1 MILCPEEMGFK
12 KNWDAASIIS
22 QIRILAR
29 ECSSPRNDGFTSF
42 ECKKDLYQL
51 KEIVDAA
58 LTEAP
63 DFGELEKQWLTER
76 EQKRII
82 KILKS

>member
-1 MILCPEEMGFK
+1 MGFRK
-12 KNWDAASIIS
+12 SWDTGDIAT
-22 QIRILAR
+22 QIHSLAR
-29 ECSSPRNDGFTSF
+29 ECSSSHNDGFTAF

-51 KEIVDAA
+51 KEILDAA
-58 LTEAP
+58 LAETP
-63 DFGELEKQWLTER
+63 NFGSIEEQWLTEQ

>member
-1 MILCPEEMGFK
+1 MGFRK
-12 KNWDAASIIS
+12 SWDVAGIIGQVHS
-22 QIRILAR
+22 LAR

-58 LTEAP
+58 LAEAP
-63 DFGELEKQWLTER
+63 DFGSIEEQWLTEQ

-82 KILKS
+82 KLLKS

>member
-1 MILCPEEMGFK
+1 MGFRK
-12 KNWDAASIIS
+12 SWDTGNIAN
-22 QIRILAR
+22 QIHSLAR
-29 ECSSPRNDGFTSF
+29 ECSSSYNDGFTAF

-51 KEIVDAA
+51 KEILDTA
-58 LTEAP
+58 LAKVP
-63 DFGELEKQWLTER
+63 NFGSIEEQWLTEQ

>member
-1 MILCPEEMGFK
+1 MGFK
-12 KNWDAASIIS
+12 KSWDIADIS
-22 QIRILAR
+22 HQIHSLAR
-29 ECSSPRNDGFTSF
+29 ECTSHYNDGFTAF

-51 KEIVDAA
+51 KYIIDQS
-58 LTEAP
+58 LSQSP
-63 DFGELEKQWLTER
+63 DFGDLEQQWLTDQ

>member
-1 MILCPEEMGFK
+1 MGFRK
-12 KNWDAASIIS
+12 SWDIAGVIG
-22 QIRILAR
+22 QIHGLAR
-29 ECSSPRNDGFTSF
+29 ECSSPRNDGFTAF

-51 KEIVDAA
+51 KQIVNDALA
-58 LTEAP
+58 EAP
-63 DFGELEKQWLTER
+63 DFGTLEEQWLTEQ

>member
-1 MILCPEEMGFK
+1 MGRTK
-12 KNWDAASIIS
+12 H
-22 QIRILAR
+22 R
-29 ECSSPRNDGFTSF
+29 EPDTLTGSRMFLDVYDGFTSF

-51 KEIVDAA
+51 KDIIDRA
-58 LTEAP
+58 LAEAP
-63 DFGELEKQWLTER
+63 DFGEMEQQWLTEQ

>member
-1 MILCPEEMGFK
+1 MGFRK
-12 KNWDAASIIS
+12 SWDTGNIAT
-22 QIRILAR
+22 QIHSLAR
-29 ECSSPRNDGFTSF
+29 ECSSAYNDGYTAF

-51 KEIVDAA
+51 KEILDAA
-58 LTEAP
+58 LAEAP
-63 DFGELEKQWLTER
+63 DFGSIETQWLTEQ